1 MAILNIRHRCWA
13 VALLL
18 ITSSLSAAADV
29 VTVVSSQNPLTA
41 ISRNEIAN
49 IFLGKTNRF
58 PDGQAAIPIDQPDSS
73 STHEGFYR
81 SIANRRPADIKAYW
95 SKMIFTGRGQPPRV
109 APDDEAVKE
118 ILAGKLQAI
127 GYIDRKSVDPRV
139 KVLKI
144 Q

>member
-1 MAILNIRHRCWA
+1 MAILNIRHRWWVVA
-13 VALLL
+13 VLL
-18 ITSSLSAAADV
+18 ITSSLSAAAEV

-41 ISRNEIAN
+41 ISRNEITN
-49 IFLGKTNRF
+49 IFFGKTNRF
-58 PDGQAAIPIDQPDSS
+58 PNGQAAIPIDQPDSS

-109 APDDEAVKE
+109 APDDEAVKD
-118 ILAGKLQAI
+118 ILARKPQAI
-127 GYIDRKSVDPRV
+127 GYIDRKSVDSRV
-139 KVLKI
+139 KVLEI

>member
-1 MAILNIRHRCWA
+1 MAIPNMRHRWWVVA
-13 VALLL
+13 VLL
-18 ITSSLSAAADV
+18 ITSSLSAAAEV

-41 ISRNEIAN
+41 ISRNEITN
-49 IFLGKTNRF
+49 IFFGKTNRF
-58 PDGQAAIPIDQPDSS
+58 PNGQAAIPIDQPDSS

-109 APDDEAVKE
+109 APDDEAVKD
-118 ILAGKLQAI
+118 ILARKPQAI
-127 GYIDRKSVDPRV
+127 GYIDRKSVDSRV
-139 KVLKI
+139 KVLEI